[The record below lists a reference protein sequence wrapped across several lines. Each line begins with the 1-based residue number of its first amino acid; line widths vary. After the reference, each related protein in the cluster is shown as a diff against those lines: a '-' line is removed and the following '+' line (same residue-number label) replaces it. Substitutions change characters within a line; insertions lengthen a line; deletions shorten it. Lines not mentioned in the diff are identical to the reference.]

1 MCGIAGIVLKS
12 KQSPGDIR
20 LVVEEMGKL
29 QNHRGPDDSG
39 TWCHPDGIAAF
50 NHQRLSIIDLD
61 HGHQPMADEAGNW
74 IVFNGEIYNYVE
86 LRNEIGVEG
95 FRTHSDTETILKA
108 YQKWG
113 DSCVEHLR
121 GMFAFAIWDEKRSR
135 LFCARDRFGIKPF
148 YWAESNGAFL
158 FVSEVKALLPF
169 VDEIAT
175 CPESLRDYLTFQFCL
190 PGATLFKGINEL
202 APAHTLS
209 LEPGKMDI
217 APYWEVHYVPDY
229 DHSEKYFLKELECLL
244 AESVHYH
251 MRSDVPVG
259 AYVSGGIDSSLMAKL
274 GMGSAESGFC
284 GGFNGKFSWGPEY
297 DESHYAQ
304 MVADEAGFPLHLI
317 DIQAE
322 DFLEHIEK
330 IIYHL
335 DYPVAGP
342 GSFPQYM
349 VSGLAAEHCKVVLG
363 GQGGDEVFG
372 GYTRYLVAYFE
383 QCIRAAIDGTM
394 DNGNFVVTYESIIPN
409 LSSLRNYKPMLRSF
423 WSEGLFEDMDRRYFK
438 LVDRAPS
445 LGDII
450 HWDVLP
456 PDNSFERFQQI
467 FHGGNVGKQSYFD
480 LMTHFDTR
488 TLLPALL
495 QVEDRMSMAHG
506 LESRVPLL
514 DHPLIEMA
522 ATMPANVKFCEGN
535 LKHMLKEVSRKH
547 LPATVTERTD
557 KMGFPT
563 PLNEWAKGPL
573 RDFVNDLFSS
583 SKARGRGFIDNGKV
597 LDNIENEGKFGRN
610 LWGSLCLEIWQTQF
624 HDRAADFRKIRQKT
638 GFNC

>member
-1 MCGIAGIVLKS
+1 MCGIAGIISKS
-12 KQSPGDIR
+12 NRPLTGIIPA
-20 LVVEEMGKL
+20 VEAMGSL
-29 QNHRGPDDSG
+29 QKHRGPDDSG
-39 TWCHPDGIAAF
+39 TWCHEAGIVAF
-50 NHQRLSIIDLD
+50 NHQRLSIIDVD
-61 HGHQPMADEAGNW
+61 HGHQPMSDDAGNW
-74 IVFNGEIYNYVE
+74 IVFNGEIYNYIE
-86 LRNEIGVEG
+86 LRVEIGAG
-95 FRTHSDTETILKA
+95 KFRTHSDTETILQA
-108 YQKWG
+108 YLKWG
-113 DSCVEHLR
+113 DDCVTHLR
-121 GMFAFAIWDEKRSR
+121 GMFAFAIWDERKQR

-148 YWAESNGAFL
+148 YWAEIDGAFL
-158 FVSEVKALLPF
+158 FASEVKAMLPF

-175 CPESLRDYLTFQFCL
+175 CPDSLGDYLTFQFCL

-209 LEPGKMDI
+209 LSAGQVKTSC
-217 APYWEVHYVPDY
+217 YWEVHYVPD
-229 DHSEKYFLKELECLL
+229 HGSSEAYFHEELDRLL
-244 AESVHYH
+244 AESVQLH

-259 AYVSGGIDSSLMAKL
+259 AYVSGGIDSSLLAKL
-274 GMGSAESGFC
+274 GKDSAESGFC
-284 GGFNGKFSWGPEY
+284 GGFNGKFSLGDQY
-297 DESHYAQ
+297 DESRYAQ
-304 MVADEAGFPLHLI
+304 MVADEAGFPLHII
-317 DIQAE
+317 DIKPE
-322 DFLEHIEK
+322 DFTENIEK

-394 DNGNFVVTYESIIPN
+394 DDGNFIVTYESIIPN

-423 WSEGLFEDMDRRYFK
+423 WSDGLFEDMDRRYFK
-438 LVDRAPS
+438 LVNRAPS

-450 HWDVLP
+450 HWDKLP
-456 PDNSFERFQQI
+456 AANSFSRFQSI

-522 ATMPANVKFCEGN
+522 ASMPANVKFREGD
-535 LKHMLKEVSRKH
+535 LKHMLKDVSRKH
-547 LPATVTERTD
+547 LPAAITDRTD

-563 PLNEWAKGPL
+563 PLNEWAAGPL
-573 RDFVNDLFSS
+573 RDFVGDLFSS
-583 SKARGRGFIDNGKV
+583 SKALGRDFIDNAKV
-597 LDNIENEGKFGRN
+597 LDNVKKEGKFGRN
-610 LWGSLCLEIWQTQF
+610 LWGSMCLEIWQTQF
-624 HDRAADFRKIRQKT
+624 HDRAAEFRKIRQQT
-638 GFNC
+638 GFNS